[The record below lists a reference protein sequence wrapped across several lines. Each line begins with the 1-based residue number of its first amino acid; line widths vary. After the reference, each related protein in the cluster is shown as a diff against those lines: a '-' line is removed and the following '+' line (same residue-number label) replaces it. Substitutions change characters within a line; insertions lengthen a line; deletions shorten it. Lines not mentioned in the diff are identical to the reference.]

1 MNQGKKGW
9 AEMSYDFNAADIFK
23 MAEQIERNG
32 VVFYKKAADNTTD
45 SREKEFFLFMADIET
60 QHEKIFA
67 EMRAELTEGE
77 TESTVFDPDD
87 ESVLYLR
94 ALADTKVFSDVQ
106 APPSTLKDILDM
118 AIDAEKNSIAFYI
131 GMRDLVPHKRGKE
144 RLDNIIKEEKSHIV
158 LLSTKLAEI

>member
-1 MNQGKKGW
+1 
-9 AEMSYDFNAADIFK
+9 MSYDFNAADIFE

-32 VVFYKKAADNTTD
+32 VIFYKKAADNTTEPK
-45 SREKEFFLFMADIET
+45 EKEFFLFMAGIEM
-60 QHEKIFA
+60 QHEKTFA
-67 EMRAELTEGE
+67 EMRAELTERE
-77 TESTVFDPDD
+77 TAPTIFDPED

-106 APPSTLKDILDM
+106 SPPSSLKDIFDM

-131 GMRDLVPHKRGKE
+131 GMRDLVPDKRGKE

-158 LLSTKLAEI
+158 LLSTRLAEI